1 MTAPKHAARGAWR
14 KVVLFVVLGL
24 VVLGWAVA
32 GVVFVTVPEQR
43 SRLIALGVALFA
55 TEAAIWIGAI
65 LFGLKIAEARGE
77 IWRRIK
83 RGFRRSDA
91 G

>member
-1 MTAPKHAARGAWR
+1 MAASKQAARGAWR
-14 KVVLFVVLGL
+14 KVALYVVLGL
-24 VVLGWAVA
+24 VVLAWAVA

-43 SRLIALGVALFA
+43 PRLIALGVALFA

-65 LFGLKIAEARGE
+65 LFGLKIAEARGA

-83 RGFRRSDA
+83 RGFGRPEAD
-91 G
+91 